1 MKVIPDPRT
10 HAVPSDALPRL
21 HDGLYQTISNW
32 ERLSTQ
38 LSAILGKRGSYLLY
52 ARCLH
57 QARERFPWLS
67 EASAHSFKASLQQ
80 LSADLAVRDAA
91 EADAASAALL
101 TIFTDTL
108 IVLIGEL
115 MTFSILQRAWIPAVV
130 DNAGPEQQE

>member
-1 MKVIPDPRT
+1 MTAIPDPRT
-10 HAVPSDALPRL
+10 HAVPADALPRR
-21 HDGLYQTISNW
+21 HDDLYQTISNW

-52 ARCLH
+52 ARSVH
-57 QARERFPWLS
+57 QARARFPWLN

-80 LSADLAVRDAA
+80 LSADLAARDAA
-91 EADAASAALL
+91 EAYAASAALL
-101 TIFTDTL
+101 AIFTDTL

-115 MTFSILQRAWIPAVV
+115 MTASILQRAWIPAGI